1 MAGFASL
8 GSMSALANVSPIRRH
23 VPQWNFAD
31 RARKVRRDLGLG
43 QLEMA
48 EKLGVGLKAYSAWE
62 SGKNSPEDIVSIAVK
77 FEKAS
82 GVPRTWF
89 LGWIDDDA
97 ASEGQRPTVGLEELE
112 SPTSSVKTRQL
123 AIVTPLHKH
132 VA

>member
-1 MAGFASL
+1 
-8 GSMSALANVSPIRRH
+8 MSALANVSPIRRH

-62 SGKNSPEDIVSIAVK
+62 SGKNSPEDIVAIAVR

-89 LGWIDDDA
+89 LGWIDDTPGEALLAPIDDDHEA
-97 ASEGQRPTVGLEELE
+97 TNRGASD
-112 SPTSSVKTRQL
+112 
-123 AIVTPLHKH
+123 
-132 VA
+132 